1 MLARMCVYL
10 CGDHMIEV
18 AGEGSGQPE
27 DVVILLSGVPQGL
40 DLAIQ
45 LHIHSLVCLAQPLVQ
60 TLPAALVGG
69 DGPLLDARQLVHPRA
84 GSGHCWTRAWNRTGV
99 L

>member
-18 AGEGSGQPE
+18 AGEGSGQPQ
-27 DVVILLSGVPQGL
+27 DVVILLPGVPQSL

-45 LHIHSLVCLAQPLVQ
+45 LHVDSLVCLAQPLVQ

-69 DGPLLDARQLVHPRA
+69 DGPLLDPRQLVHPRA
-84 GSGHCWTRAWNRTGV
+84 GSGHCGTRARNRTGV